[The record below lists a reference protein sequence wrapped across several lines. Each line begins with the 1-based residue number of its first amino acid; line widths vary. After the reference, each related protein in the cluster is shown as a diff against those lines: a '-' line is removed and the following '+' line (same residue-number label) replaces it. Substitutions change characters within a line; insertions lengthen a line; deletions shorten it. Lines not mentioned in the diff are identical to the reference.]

1 MTRCICCAALCRIPG
16 HPTRPRPDIVPYAHL
31 SVQLGLKTCIYC
43 HYHGIKLP
51 KIPLWLTSLPMPP
64 LVGWKS
70 TIHNDNNFCEFPRSS
85 FALSHGIYY
94 GKATSIIVL
103 SYFYNARTPGGCL
116 GLLHIR
122 SFISN
127 DWLYFAL
134 LSSLFF
140 PCSKLPGFLFI
151 ELSCLPPEILPR
163 RSMPAYRGRR
173 LVESSAFR
181 DRAM

>member
-1 MTRCICCAALCRIPG
+1 VLLCAESQEAPRGPARYRTLCP
-16 HPTRPRPDIVPYAHL
+16 PTRSAGLEDMHL
-31 SVQLGLKTCIYC
+31 YC
-43 HYHGIKLP
+43 HYHRIKLL

-70 TIHNDNNFCEFPRSS
+70 TLHNDNNSCEFPRSS

-103 SYFYNARTPGGCL
+103 SYFYSARTPGGCL
-116 GLLHIR
+116 GLFH
-122 SFISN
+122 FIHSCRIIGYFT
-127 DWLYFAL
+127 LFAL
-134 LSSLFF
+134 LFF
-140 PCSKLPGFLFI
+140 SPCSKLPGFLFI
-151 ELSCLPPEILPR
+151 ELLCLPPEMLPR
-163 RSMPAYRGRR
+163 RSMPAYRSRR